1 MNKTKKGVI
10 LGIGLISIILTG
22 LVLPKP
28 YKETKNA
35 SDSEILAVLKK
46 NAKEKNLSGNE
57 SEKNTNEEAKEETAI
72 EAEES
77 VKDIAEETYGGK
89 EESYVDI
96 NKVEGRNKKEGTVVE
111 NKTASKVNIK
121 EEVIVK
127 NEIIEEPEVKEYK
140 PVGTVN
146 TAGKIIFIYDNINI
160 VYVRDDV
167 GNEDKYKVFV
177 WHKDFGW
184 FNYSN
189 YTVMRSDKAPL
200 SMEHKFY
207 AYISN
212 IEFEGS
218 SNYKVE
224 LVVYPH
230 PNRQKEGKCNIYKEG
245 TEELVKSLPLSY

>member
-1 MNKTKKGVI
+1 MNKTKKRVI

-46 NAKEKNLSGNE
+46 NAKEKSLSSKE
-57 SEKNTNEEAKEETAI
+57 SEKSTNEEAKEETAI
-72 EAEES
+72 EEEES
-77 VKDIAEETYGGK
+77 VKNIAEETYGEK
-89 EESYVDI
+89 EENYVDI
-96 NKVEGRNKKEGTVVE
+96 NKIEDGNKKEGTVVE
-111 NKTASKVNIK
+111 NKTPSKVTIK
-121 EEVIVK
+121 EEEIIK
-127 NEIIEEPEVKEYK
+127 NEIIEESEVKEYK

-146 TAGKIIFIYDNINI
+146 TEGKIIFIYDNINI

-167 GNEDKYKVFV
+167 SNEDKYKVFV

-184 FNYSN
+184 FNYST
-189 YTVMRSDKAPL
+189 YTVMSSDKAPL
-200 SMEHKFY
+200 SMEQRFY
-207 AYISN
+207 AYIDD
-212 IEFEGS
+212 IDFEGS
-218 SNYKVE
+218 NNYKVE

-230 PNRQKEGKCNIYKEG
+230 PNRQKEGKCNIYKAG